1 MAREAPERLGRHLD
15 WDGAHNARDLGGLR
29 VAGGRETRRGALV
42 RSACLDRLSR
52 AGWDALEAHGVR
64 TIVDLR
70 NEDEREPDL
79 EPRPAGLTTLQVPL
93 DDVADSAFW
102 NRCHADE
109 LDGTPLYY
117 RPFIERKP
125 ERCAAA
131 VGAIAH
137 AQPGG
142 VLIHC
147 VGGRDRTGLVSLLV
161 LALLGV
167 APETIAADYELSNT
181 RLPPFWAERGMEDQ
195 RAAIRAVLDRHG
207 TSARTALLDL
217 LGSLDAAAGLRAGGL
232 SAADLDA
239 LKDRLLSA

>member
-29 VAGGRETRRGALV
+29 VAGERETRRGALV

-93 DDVADSAFW
+93 DDVADSEFW
-102 NRCHADE
+102 DRCHADE

-131 VGAIAH
+131 VGGHRARAAGRGAH
-137 AQPGG
+137 PLCRGPRPHRPRELAGAGAPGG
-142 VLIHC
+142 
-147 VGGRDRTGLVSLLV
+147 
-161 LALLGV
+161 
-167 APETIAADYELSNT
+167 
-181 RLPPFWAERGMEDQ
+181 
-195 RAAIRAVLDRHG
+195 RA
-207 TSARTALLDL
+207 
-217 LGSLDAAAGLRAGGL
+217 
-232 SAADLDA
+232 
-239 LKDRLLSA
+239 